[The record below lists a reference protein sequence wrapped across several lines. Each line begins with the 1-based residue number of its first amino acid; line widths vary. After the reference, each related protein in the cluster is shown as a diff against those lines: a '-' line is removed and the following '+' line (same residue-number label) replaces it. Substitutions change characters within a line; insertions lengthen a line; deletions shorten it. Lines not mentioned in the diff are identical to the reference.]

1 MQKMSSFLLS
11 SSVIKCRRLWCT
23 SPAAVFVRR
32 REWSHKT
39 ANNDH
44 PENPEQQHRV
54 RMHKEPNGIVHVIL
68 NRPEKLNALDISMFH
83 ALKKAAMDLSID
95 PSVRVVI
102 LRGEGRAFSTGL
114 DVKSILRNK
123 PIQTSREL
131 LERHEQP
138 IARFN
143 SRSSNNHVDDDDDDN
158 IQQLSLS
165 ESTAAET
172 TNLAQD
178 VGYAWRQ
185 LSVPVICVMHGMCF
199 GGGLQIALG
208 ADIRYASSDCQISI
222 MESKWGLIPDMSA
235 TVTLR
240 ELVRID
246 VAKELTM
253 TGRIFSGIEA
263 AQLGL
268 VTRCIQNEDEDP
280 LVAAQRLAE
289 QLVEKSPDVL
299 RLSKQLY
306 QQTWKSGTTEEYCL
320 RLETEFQKQ
329 LLLSWNQMA
338 ASARSLIGWK
348 IPYFQKTK
356 ITTSLEKP
364 ITNT

>member
-1 MQKMSSFLLS
+1 MPSFSLSLLS
-11 SSVIKCRRLWCT
+11 SSSFIQYRRFWVLAA
-23 SPAAVFVRR
+23 PAAVQQRR
-32 REWSHKT
+32 RQFTSSRPNT
-39 ANNDH
+39 TITTTD
-44 PENPEQQHRV
+44 PESPRV
-54 RMHKEPNGIVHVIL
+54 RIHATNGIVHVIL
-68 NRPEKLNALDISMFH
+68 NRPEKLNALDLSMFR
-83 ALKKAAMDLSID
+83 ALKQAAMDLAVD

-114 DVKSILRNK
+114 DVKSILRNQ
-123 PIQTSREL
+123 PIQASREL
-131 LERHEQP
+131 LERHPQP
-138 IARFN
+138 IPSKSSSSSSGSN
-143 SRSSNNHVDDDDDDN
+143 STSPDDEEEDDTVRPFP
-158 IQQLSLS
+158 LS

-185 LSVPVICVMHGMCF
+185 LAVPVICVMHGMCF

-208 ADIRYASSDCQISI
+208 ADIRYTSADCQISI

-246 VAKELTM
+246 IAKELTM
-253 TGRIFSGIEA
+253 TGRIITGVEA

-268 VTRCIQNEDEDP
+268 VTKCCCTDEDP
-280 LVAAQRLAE
+280 LSAAQTLAE

-299 RLSKQLY
+299 HLSKQLY
-306 QQTWKSGTTEEYCL
+306 QQTWNASTEEYCL
-320 RLETEFQKQ
+320 RLETQFQKQ

-338 ASARSLIGWK
+338 ASARSVMGWK
-348 IPYFQKTK
+348 IPFFQKIK
-356 ITTSLEKP
+356 HPEKP
-364 ITNT
+364 DQN